1 MTDLKEV
8 RIWNVKYNLLTLPEI
23 IEIVNN
29 WLDEGRRGI
38 HLTGAN
44 PETVVIAQ
52 DDDLLHEA
60 IMDSDIVNVDSFL
73 PTKFLMMKGYKF
85 NHRVPTPEVFEEFMR
100 CANEKKQKVF
110 FLGAKQETLEKMR
123 AVLEKEYPDMII
135 AGMRNGYYTDEEE
148 SEIAEEINSC
158 APDYL
163 FVGIPSPRKE
173 RFILKYKHQI
183 NVGVFYGVGGAF
195 DAKAG
200 VLSRPPKWLQHGG
213 MEYWLRVIREPNVY
227 GKRMPRYFKFIKLA
241 LTSPKSDLNR

>member
-1 MTDLKEV
+1 MDLKEI
-8 RIWNVKYNLLTLPEI
+8 RIWNVKYNLLTI
-23 IEIVNN
+23 SEIVDIVSK

-44 PETVVIAQ
+44 PETVAIAQ
-52 DDDLLHEA
+52 NDELLHQA

-73 PTKFLMMKGYKF
+73 PTKFLRLKGYHF

-100 CANEKKQKVF
+100 CANDKKQKVF
-110 FLGAKQETLEKMR
+110 FFGAKQDTLDKMR
-123 AVLEKEYPDMII
+123 KVLEKEYPDMNIV
-135 AGMRNGYYTDEEE
+135 GMRNGYYTDEDEPK
-148 SEIAEEINSC
+148 IAEEINKL

-163 FVGIPSPRKE
+163 FVGISSPRKE
-173 RFILKYKHQI
+173 RFILKYKHSI

-213 MEYWLRVIREPNVY
+213 MEYWLRVIRNPRVY
-227 GKRMPRYFKFIKLA
+227 GKRMPLYFKFLKLT
-241 LTSPKSDLNR
+241 LKR